1 MLVSVV
7 FQNFKFLKVSERS
20 IECLLCNKTFFFLKE
35 IKLDMKEKLL
45 RQEAKEAQIL
55 SEKRLTKENLTEQL
69 KLTEETG
76 RREIEKLKMQYAIDH
91 SNSTVAEL
99 NGKLKSSELMIERLN
114 QIIGESKGDREKLSR
129 VQVALN
135 FYLNVI

>member
-1 MLVSVV
+1 V
-7 FQNFKFLKVSERS
+7 FALQQN
-20 IECLLCNKTFFFLKE
+20 IFFLKE

-129 VQVALN
+129 VQVSFEFLSLMFCYPIKHLKMIIIISLTSYN
-135 FYLNVI
+135 SL